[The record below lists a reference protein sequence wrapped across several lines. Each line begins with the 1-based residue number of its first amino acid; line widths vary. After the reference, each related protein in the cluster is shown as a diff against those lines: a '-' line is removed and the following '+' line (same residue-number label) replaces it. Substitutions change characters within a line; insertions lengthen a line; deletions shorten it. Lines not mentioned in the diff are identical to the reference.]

1 MLLIYKKINYFNI
14 IDNNKLH
21 YIIVNYYFNGAT
33 GGTWTHTLFPAE
45 DFKSSVSAYST
56 TIAYML
62 AYAPFKSASL
72 PVTSK
77 TREIP
82 M

>member
-33 GGTWTHTLFPAE
+33 GGT
-45 DFKSSVSAYST
+45 
-56 TIAYML
+56 
-62 AYAPFKSASL
+62 
-72 PVTSK
+72 
-77 TREIP
+77 
-82 M
+82 